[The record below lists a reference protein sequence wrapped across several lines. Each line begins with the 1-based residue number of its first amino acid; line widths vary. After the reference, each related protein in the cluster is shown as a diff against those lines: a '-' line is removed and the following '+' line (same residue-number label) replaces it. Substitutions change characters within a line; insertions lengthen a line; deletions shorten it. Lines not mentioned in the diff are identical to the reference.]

1 MDLRPVGGGNR
12 NLTVA
17 ALLLACLLLLRCDE
31 LVRRPVAL
39 RYRETT
45 RRRFMNPYYAR
56 NHLSIGLALRNCS
69 LHSLTVFW

>member
-1 MDLRPVGGGNR
+1 MDLRTVWGGNR

-17 ALLLACLLLLRCDE
+17 ALLLACPLMWRGDE

-69 LHSLTVFW
+69 LHTLTVFW